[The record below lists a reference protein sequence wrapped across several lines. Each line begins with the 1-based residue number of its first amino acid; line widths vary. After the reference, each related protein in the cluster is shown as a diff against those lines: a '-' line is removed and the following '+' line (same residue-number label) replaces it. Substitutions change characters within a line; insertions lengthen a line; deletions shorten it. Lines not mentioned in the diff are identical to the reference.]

1 MTQMISLCFFLA
13 WCQQPCAHRK
23 KCHGACTQEES
34 VDDYNN
40 RVQALIDRYSFS
52 ENNMIVI
59 DRGRE
64 ISEKSALLIENGEFK
79 GVGYFDLNHQI
90 SNLDIIK
97 SLITP
102 MENNRDAQHIIQS
115 YMRRNKKL
123 KIVQLQVQSS

>member
-1 MTQMISLCFFLA
+1 
-13 WCQQPCAHRK
+13 
-23 KCHGACTQEES
+23 
-34 VDDYNN
+34 
-40 RVQALIDRYSFS
+40 
-52 ENNMIVI
+52 MIVI